1 MDKEFLNLVTERGI
15 RSLQLDKVDRF
26 QLEDA
31 GLQEELNRAL
41 AAVAGA
47 RDQDKKP
54 VDIRFNGT
62 GERRVR
68 LGYVVETP
76 IWKASYRLVLAGDDP
91 GDRKPKATLQ
101 GWAIVENQTD
111 NDWNNVRLSLVS
123 GRPISF
129 TENLVPAALRA
140 APGGD
145 AGTLRV
151 AASADVSR
159 VARLRR
165 AKGPDCGRFR
175 PPAADGPAGRWLEP
189 GTNALEKS
197 AKAFPSAPGTGRL
210 RHAPMPSTQLLV
222 GHGACRNP
230 VLPCGRRRR

>member
-1 MDKEFLNLVTERGI
+1 MLGVEKRQIPGGKDGEPSLEKEFLNIVTDRGI

-76 IWKASYRLVLAGDDP
+76 IWKASYRLILSGDNPD
-91 GDRKPKATLQ
+91 DKKPKATLQ

-123 GRPISF
+123 GRADFVHGES
-129 TENLVPAALRA
+129 LPAALRA

-145 AGTLRV
+145 AGALRV
-151 AASADVSR
+151 AAPADVRGWADRRPRRRGSR
-159 VARLRR
+159 Q
-165 AKGPDCGRFR
+165 K
-175 PPAADGPAGRWLEP
+175 AGRDVAASEI
-189 GTNALEKS
+189 GASTRS
-197 AKAFPSAPGTGRL
+197 RSGRTGS
-210 RHAPMPSTQLLV
+210 P
-222 GHGACRNP
+222 
-230 VLPCGRRRR
+230 